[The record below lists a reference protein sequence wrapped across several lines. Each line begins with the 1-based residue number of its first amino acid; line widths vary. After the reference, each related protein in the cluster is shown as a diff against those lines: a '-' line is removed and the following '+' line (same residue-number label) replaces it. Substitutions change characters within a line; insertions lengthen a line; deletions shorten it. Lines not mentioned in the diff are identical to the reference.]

1 LNACSRRAR
10 GADLPGPPAAG
21 PTGGHRRPALG
32 TIVVCLAALWFGLAQ
47 AAAAQ
52 DIHLLVITGVGG
64 DDEHTAQF
72 HKWATAVVDSAKRRG
87 VSDVVYLSE
96 KLELDPTRIQGRST
110 KENVTKAFN
119 DLAGRAKA
127 SDEIFVILLG
137 HGSFD
142 GRQGAFNLPGPDL
155 SAADYAVLLDRFKT
169 QHITFVNTSSSS
181 GAFLPVLAGPG
192 RTIVTATKTGGE
204 RNETRFPAYFVEALD
219 SEAADRDRNG
229 RVSVLEAFDYA
240 KSKVTAAYE
249 QEGHIL
255 TEHATLDDGND
266 GKFAATLYLA
276 PRGSRAS
283 TSVNAD
289 PALRPL
295 LEQRD
300 ALEDQVA
307 QLRLRKDTMD
317 PARYEQELE
326 GLLTDLALKTRAIRD
341 LEAKK

>member
-1 LNACSRRAR
+1 VTSGGRRAR
-10 GADLPGPPAAG
+10 GQT
-21 PTGGHRRPALG
+21 TGGPRGPALR
-32 TIVVCLAALWFGLAQ
+32 TVLVCLAALWFGPVSP
-47 AAAAQ
+47 AAAQ

-64 DDEHTAQF
+64 DDEHSARF
-72 HKWATAVVDSAKRRG
+72 HKWATTVVDSAKRRG

-96 KLELDPTRIQGRST
+96 KPELDPVRLQGRST
-110 KENVTKAFN
+110 KENVTRAFG
-119 DLAGRAKA
+119 DLAARAKA
-127 SDEIFVILLG
+127 DDEIFVILLG

-169 QHITFVNTSSSS
+169 QHITFVNTASSS

-276 PRGSRAS
+276 PRGSR
-283 TSVNAD
+283 TSAGANAD
-289 PALRPL
+289 PGLRAL

-307 QLRLRKDTMD
+307 QLRLRKETMD
-317 PARYEQELE
+317 PARYEEELE
-326 GLLTDLALKTRAIRD
+326 RLLTDLALKTKAIRD

>member
-1 LNACSRRAR
+1 LTAR
-10 GADLPGPPAAG
+10 GRGPS
-21 PTGGHRRPALG
+21 
-32 TIVVCLAALWFGLAQ
+32 TIVVCLAALWWFGLPRP
-47 AAAAQ
+47 AAAQ

-64 DDEHTAQF
+64 DDEHSALF
-72 HKWATAVVDSAKRRG
+72 HKWAIAVVDSAKRRG

-96 KLELDPTRIQGRST
+96 KPERDPARIQGRST

-119 DLAGRAKA
+119 DLAGSAKA

-169 QHITFVNTSSSS
+169 QHITFVNTASSS

-283 TSVNAD
+283 ASANAD

-300 ALEDQVA
+300 ALEDQVV

-326 GLLTDLALKTRAIRD
+326 RVLTDLALKTKAIRD

>member
-1 LNACSRRAR
+1 MTARNRRA
-10 GADLPGPPAAG
+10 GLK
-21 PTGGHRRPALG
+21 GGV
-32 TIVVCLAALWFGLAQ
+32 IFCLAALCLGFARP
-47 AAAAQ
+47 AAAQ

-64 DDEHTAQF
+64 DDEHSARF
-72 HKWATAVVDSAKRRG
+72 HKWAVTVVDSAKRRG

-96 KLELDPTRIQGRST
+96 KPELDPARIQGRST
-110 KENVTKAFN
+110 KENVTRAFN

-169 QHITFVNTSSSS
+169 QHITFVNTASSS
-181 GAFLPVLAGPG
+181 GAFLQALAGPG

-204 RNETRFPAYFVEALD
+204 RNETRFPDYFVEALD

-255 TEHATLDDGND
+255 TEHATLDDGNE

-283 TSVNAD
+283 ATANAD
-289 PALRPL
+289 PALRAL

-326 GLLTDLALKTRAIRD
+326 RLLTDLALKTRAIRD

>member
-1 LNACSRRAR
+1 MGTPAEAGARVTARSRRAR
-10 GADLPGPPAAG
+10 WK
-21 PTGGHRRPALG
+21 GG
-32 TIVVCLAALWFGLAQ
+32 VVFCLAALWLGLVRP
-47 AAAAQ
+47 AAAQ

-64 DDEHTAQF
+64 DDEHTARF
-72 HKWATAVVDSAKRRG
+72 HKWAVTVVDSAKRRG

-96 KLELDPTRIQGRST
+96 KPELDPARIQGRST
-110 KENVTKAFN
+110 KENVTKAFS
-119 DLAGRAKA
+119 DLAGRVKA

-142 GRQGAFNLPGPDL
+142 GRVGAFNLPGPDL
-155 SAADYAVLLDRFKT
+155 TAADYAVLLDRFKT

-181 GAFLPVLAGPG
+181 GAFLPGLAGPG
-192 RTIVTATKTGGE
+192 RTIITATRTGGE

-255 TEHATLDDGND
+255 TEHATLDDGNE

-276 PRGSRAS
+276 PRGSRAAAGAS
-283 TSVNAD
+283 AD
-289 PALRPL
+289 PALRAL

-326 GLLTDLALKTRAIRD
+326 GLLTDLALKTKAIRD

>member
-1 LNACSRRAR
+1 MTSSACGRRAR
-10 GADLPGPPAAG
+10 CEGGGPGK
-21 PTGGHRRPALG
+21 PALA
-32 TIVVCLAALWFGLAQ
+32 TIVVCLAALSLGLARP
-47 AAAAQ
+47 AAAQ

-64 DDEHTAQF
+64 DDEHSARF
-72 HKWATAVVDSAKRRG
+72 HKWAVAVVESAKRRG

-96 KLELDPTRIQGRST
+96 KPELDPARIQGRST
-110 KENVTKAFN
+110 KESVTRVFN
-119 DLAGRAKA
+119 DLAGRARA
-127 SDEIFVILLG
+127 NDEIFVILLG

-169 QHITFVNTSSSS
+169 QHITFVNTASSS
-181 GAFLPVLAGPG
+181 GAFLQVLAGPG

-204 RNETRFPAYFVEALD
+204 RNETRFPGYFVEALD

-240 KSKVTAAYE
+240 TSKVTAAYA

-266 GKFAATLYLA
+266 GKLAATLYLA
-276 PRGSRAS
+276 PRGSRTT
-283 TSVNAD
+283 TSANAD

-300 ALEDQVA
+300 SLEDQVA

-326 GLLTDLALKTRAIRD
+326 RLLTDLALKTKAIRD
-341 LEAKK
+341 LEARK

>member
-1 LNACSRRAR
+1 
-10 GADLPGPPAAG
+10 
-21 PTGGHRRPALG
+21 
-32 TIVVCLAALWFGLAQ
+32 
-47 AAAAQ
+47 
-52 DIHLLVITGVGG
+52 
-64 DDEHTAQF
+64 
-72 HKWATAVVDSAKRRG
+72 
-87 VSDVVYLSE
+87 VVYLSE
-96 KLELDPTRIQGRST
+96 KPELDPARIQGRST
-110 KENVTKAFN
+110 KENVTRAFG

-169 QHITFVNTSSSS
+169 QHITFVDTSSSS
-181 GAFLPVLAGPG
+181 GAFLPGLAGPG
-192 RTIVTATKTGGE
+192 RTIITATRTGGE

-276 PRGSRAS
+276 PRGSRAAAGAS
-283 TSVNAD
+283 AD
-289 PALRPL
+289 PALRAL

-326 GLLTDLALKTRAIRD
+326 RLLTDLALKTKAIRD

>member
-1 LNACSRRAR
+1 VTARSRRA
-10 GADLPGPPAAG
+10 GSK
-21 PTGGHRRPALG
+21 GGV
-32 TIVVCLAALWFGLAQ
+32 VVCLAALWLGLARP
-47 AAAAQ
+47 AGAQ

-64 DDEHTAQF
+64 DDEHSAQF
-72 HKWATAVVDSAKRRG
+72 HKWATTVVDSAKRRG

-96 KLELDPTRIQGRST
+96 KPELDPTRIQGRST
-110 KENVTKAFN
+110 KENVTKAFT

-169 QHITFVNTSSSS
+169 QHITFVNTASSS
-181 GAFLPVLAGPG
+181 GAFLPGLAGPG

-204 RNETRFPAYFVEALD
+204 RNETRFPAYFVEALN

-276 PRGSRAS
+276 PRGSRAAGA
-283 TSVNAD
+283 NGD
-289 PALRPL
+289 PALRAL

-326 GLLTDLALKTRAIRD
+326 RLLTDLALKTKAIRD